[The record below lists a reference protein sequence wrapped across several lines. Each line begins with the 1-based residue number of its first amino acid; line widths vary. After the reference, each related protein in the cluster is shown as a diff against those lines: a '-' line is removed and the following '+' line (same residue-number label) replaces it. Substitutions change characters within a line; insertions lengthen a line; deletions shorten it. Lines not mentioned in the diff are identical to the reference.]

1 MCLGVVHSGPEK
13 RIGLTKMSPK
23 TVPHILKIEH
33 DTKSKTVFNYIKF
46 WKSFDVNTVQTIC
59 QYIFNL
65 VRAKLKF
72 FLRDFVDFVGI

>member
-1 MCLGVVHSGPEK
+1 MCLGVVQLVYEYVLRLHIKMCLGVVHSGPEK

-59 QYIFNL
+59 Q
-65 VRAKLKF
+65 
-72 FLRDFVDFVGI
+72 